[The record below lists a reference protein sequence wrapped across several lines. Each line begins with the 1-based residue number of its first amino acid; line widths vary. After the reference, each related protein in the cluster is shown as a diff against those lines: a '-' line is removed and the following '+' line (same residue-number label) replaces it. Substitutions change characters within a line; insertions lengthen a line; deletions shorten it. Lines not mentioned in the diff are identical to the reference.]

1 MTRVAFIHALHQ
13 SLAPLDEEM
22 DRQWPDSESMHLLDS
37 SLASDLARSPHGLDA
52 RFDARM
58 MQLAEYAVRTGAA
71 GILFTRSAFG
81 RCIEYVARR
90 LAPLPVLEPNEAM
103 VDEAVASGGRL
114 GPVATFAPT
123 LTSMVATFPEGRELH
138 VAHAAGA
145 LEALRAGDRAGRD
158 RVIVRADEA
167 LVREGCTVSAVA
179 QFSMARAAHAVAL
192 GAGVPA
198 PTTVSSAV
206 RRLRERV
213 ERRAIP

>member
-1 MTRVAFIHALHQ
+1 MTRVAFIHALRQ

-22 DRQWPDSESMHLLDS
+22 DRQWPDSEGMHLLDG
-37 SLASDLARSPHGLDA
+37 SLASDLATSPHGLDA
-52 RFDARM
+52 RFLARM

-71 GILFTRSAFG
+71 GILFTCSAFG
-81 RCIEYVARR
+81 RCIEHVARR

-123 LTSMVATFPEGRELH
+123 LTSMVAEFPEGTELH
-138 VAHAAGA
+138 VARAAGA
-145 LEALRAGDRAGRD
+145 LEALQAGSGAGRD
-158 RVIVRADEA
+158 RLIVRADEA
-167 LVREGCTVSAVA
+167 LVREGCTVSALA
-179 QFSMARAAHAVAL
+179 QFSMARAALAVAL

-206 RRLRERV
+206 RRLRERMG
-213 ERRAIP
+213 